1 MRLALLDLLA
11 CPLCRGPLRLSDP
24 AQPSEEDI
32 VAGALVC
39 GDCRASFPISGG
51 IPRLL
56 PSCAVTNDEKSPSQ
70 ESGARRTASTFGY
83 EFTHFSQPPSE
94 ANRLL
99 FFRKT
104 GIDPAIYRAL
114 KNNSK
119 GDSLS
124 PVPSGYEPSGEFLEG
139 KLALELGC
147 GMGRFAAIARDYA
160 REVVA
165 LDLSGAVD
173 VARRQYG
180 HLPNLHFVQGDI
192 LDPPLRHAS
201 FDFVYSL
208 GVLHHTRSTST
219 AFREAS
225 SLCKPGGHV
234 AVWVYPPSY
243 WNGVI
248 RGSVAKTLRL
258 VTARLSPSLLH
269 VFCWL
274 LYPLGKLQMWLAR
287 SRWRKILGAA
297 FFLVPVPR
305 DQERGEVDVGVIY
318 DYYSPH
324 YIWTHPAEEVYDW
337 YVDNGFDEIRI
348 LPVPTAV
355 IGRRRGK
362 APATKIA

>member
-1 MRLALLDLLA
+1 MKIALLDLLA
-11 CPLCRGPLRLSDP
+11 CPLCRGTFRLNVP
-24 AQPSEEDI
+24 TRASEEDI
-32 VAGALVC
+32 VTGTLFCRDC
-39 GDCRASFPISGG
+39 GASFPISEG

-56 PSCAVTNDEKSPSQ
+56 PSLATTNEEKAPSL
-70 ESGARRTASTFGY
+70 ESGARRTAATFGY
-83 EFTHFSQPPSE
+83 EFSHFSQPPVE
-94 ANRLL
+94 ENRLL

-114 KNNSK
+114 KNASK

-124 PVPSGYEPSGEFLEG
+124 PMPSGYEPSGDFLEG
-139 KLALELGC
+139 KLTLELGC

-165 LDLSGAVD
+165 LDLSAAVD
-173 VARRQYG
+173 VARERYG
-180 HLPNLHFVQGDI
+180 RLPNLHFVQGDI
-192 LDPPLRHAS
+192 LDPPLRYGS

-208 GVLHHTRSTST
+208 GVLHHTRSTSR

-243 WNGVI
+243 WNDVI
-248 RGSVAKTLRL
+248 RGSIAKTLRL
-258 VTARLSPSLLH
+258 VTARLSPWLLH
-269 VFCWL
+269 LFCCL
-274 LYPLGKLQMWLAR
+274 LYPLGKLQTWLAR
-287 SRWRKILGAA
+287 SRWGKILGGP

-305 DQERGEVDVGVIY
+305 DQERGKIDLGVIY

-324 YIWTHPAEEVYDW
+324 YIWTHPAEEVFDW
-337 YVDNGFDEIRI
+337 YVENGFDEIRI

-355 IGRRRGK
+355 IGRKGK
-362 APATKIA
+362 TPATKIA